1 MIKKKLLKEDS
12 AAAAVN
18 SADHGQSITINSS
31 DVKLTDLLDELLE
44 RNLETFNINLE
55 LLKDGELPDKN
66 FVNLLVVGIGGT
78 GKTSIIE
85 QWAHSR
91 HLNLVTKAA
100 SIMDEA
106 ELNGIPVA
114 NNEDQSA
121 RMLRMNEF
129 DALDEPDSVLFLDEF
144 NRGRATVRGTL
155 LKLIQ
160 GHTIPDPSVKGG
172 IKFLPNLLFTIA
184 AINPADPN
192 YNTDQLDDAELS
204 RFIIYLQEG
213 ADKYEYLDWITK
225 TLKRR
230 SEILGRIQK
239 QDSRM
244 KSSSQALAANQRRL
258 NLITFLINDKRF
270 MFDDSSD
277 IEKAHAAARGDT
289 LPATILSFRT
299 LTQALYASDG
309 TVDSFLYYYR
319 QGANRDKF
327 ELVKLILTPYKEKQ
341 DKANKALDQYEQETI
356 DPLFKSEAQL
366 KRENIVNLRKGLLP

>member
-1 MIKKKLLKEDS
+1 M
-12 AAAAVN
+12 
-18 SADHGQSITINSS
+18 
-31 DVKLTDLLDELLE
+31 
-44 RNLETFNINLE
+44 
-55 LLKDGELPDKN
+55 
-66 FVNLLVVGIGGT
+66 
-78 GKTSIIE
+78 
-85 QWAHSR
+85 
-91 HLNLVTKAA
+91 VTKAA

-160 GHTIPDPSVKGG
+160 GHTIPDPSIKGG

-204 RFIIYLQEG
+204 RFIVYLQEG

-230 SEILGRIQK
+230 SEILGKIQK

-244 KSSSQALAANQRRL
+244 KSSADALAANQRRL
-258 NLITFLINDKRF
+258 DLITFLINDKRF

-277 IEKAHAAARGDT
+277 IEKAHATARGDT

-309 TVDSFLYYYR
+309 TVDSFLFYYR

-356 DPLFKSEAQL
+356 DPVFKTEAQI
-366 KRENIVNLRKGLLP
+366 KAEKIAALRKKLK